1 MKTEKERLEEAVF
14 NFEYAYDVELTNAA
28 KNKLTN
34 WLITYGVDEL
44 EKSLSIAIEKYDD
57 PIDAFYKIGGILYNR
72 AINKE
77 LLFKKKEEND
87 NG

>member
-1 MKTEKERLEEAVF
+1 MKSEKQRLEEVIID
-14 NFEYAYDVELTNAA
+14 FEEAYEVELSDAA
-28 KNKLTN
+28 KKKLID
-34 WLITYGVDEL
+34 WLITYGADEL
-44 EKSLSIAIEKYDD
+44 EKSLSIAVEKYDD

-72 AINKE
+72 AIKKE

>member
-1 MKTEKERLEEAVF
+1 MKTEKERLEKTIF
-14 NFEYAYDVELTNAA
+14 DFEYAYDVELTNAA

-34 WLITYGVDEL
+34 WLITYGADEL

-72 AINKE
+72 AIKKE
-77 LLFKKKEEND
+77 LLFKSKKENE
-87 NG
+87 

>member
-14 NFEYAYDVELTNAA
+14 NFEYAYDIEMTNAA
-28 KNKLTN
+28 KNKFAN
-34 WLITYGVDEL
+34 WLITYGANEL

-72 AINKE
+72 AIKKE